1 MSGHNKWSTIKR
13 KKEANDAKRSKMFT
27 KIIKDITIAV
37 REGGP
42 DPNSNPRLR
51 LAIANARG
59 VNMPKDNIQRAIN
72 KANEKDSAN
81 YVEIVYEGYATHG
94 VAIIVECATDNQQ
107 RTVANIRSYF
117 NKHGGSLSTSGS
129 LNFIF
134 DQKGVFRINKEKI
147 SNFDEFMLE
156 AIDAGAEDVVEDDDM
171 VIIFTPREN
180 FGTMQKTLEKL
191 NIEADSSKL
200 ERIPN
205 TFVKLDKDQALKIL
219 KLIDLLEDDDDVQEV
234 YHNMELPDE
243 ILDEIEG
250 YNQS

>member
-191 NIEADSSKL
+191 NIEADSSNL

-205 TFVKLDKDQALKIL
+205 TFVKLEKEQALKIL

-250 YNQS
+250 

>member
-42 DPNSNPRLR
+42 DPDSNPRLR

-72 KANEKDSAN
+72 KATEKDSAN
-81 YVEIVYEGYATHG
+81 YVEIVYEGYASHG

-107 RTVANIRSYF
+107 RTISNIRSYF

-134 DQKGVFRINKEKI
+134 DQKGVFRINREII

-171 VIIFTPREN
+171 VIIYTPREN

-191 NIEADSSKL
+191 NIEPDSSKL

-219 KLIDLLEDDDDVQEV
+219 KLIDLLEDDDDVQNV

-243 ILDEIEG
+243 VLDEIEE
-250 YNQS
+250 

>member
-156 AIDAGAEDVVEDDDM
+156 AIDAGAEDVVEEDDM
-171 VIIFTPREN
+171 VIIYTPREN

-191 NIEADSSKL
+191 NIEPDSSKL

-219 KLIDLLEDDDDVQEV
+219 KLIDLLEDDDDVQNV

-243 ILDEIEG
+243 VLDEIEE
-250 YNQS
+250 

>member
-42 DPNSNPRLR
+42 DPDSNPRLR

-72 KANEKDSAN
+72 KATEKDSAN
-81 YVEIVYEGYATHG
+81 YVEIVYEGYASHG

-107 RTVANIRSYF
+107 RTISNIRSYF

-134 DQKGVFRINKEKI
+134 DQKGVFRINREKI

-171 VIIFTPREN
+171 VIIYTPREN

-191 NIEADSSKL
+191 NIEPDSSKL

-219 KLIDLLEDDDDVQEV
+219 KLIDLLEDDDDVQNV

-250 YNQS
+250 

>member
-42 DPNSNPRLR
+42 DPDSNPRLR

-107 RTVANIRSYF
+107 RTISNIRSYF

-134 DQKGVFRINKEKI
+134 DQKGVFRINREKI

-171 VIIFTPREN
+171 VIIYTPREN

-191 NIEADSSKL
+191 NIEPDSSKL

-219 KLIDLLEDDDDVQEV
+219 KLIDLLEDDDDVQNV

-243 ILDEIEG
+243 VLDEIEE
-250 YNQS
+250 

>member
-205 TFVKLDKDQALKIL
+205 TFVKLEKEQALKIL

-243 ILDEIEG
+243 ILDEIEV
-250 YNQS
+250 

>member
-134 DQKGVFRINKEKI
+134 DQKGVFRINREKI

-156 AIDAGAEDVVEDDDM
+156 AIDAGAEDLVEDDDM
-171 VIIFTPREN
+171 VIIYTPREN

-191 NIEADSSKL
+191 NIEPDSSKL

-205 TFVKLDKDQALKIL
+205 TFVKLEKEQALKIL

-250 YNQS
+250 

>member
-42 DPNSNPRLR
+42 DPDSNPRLR

-72 KANEKDSAN
+72 KATEKDSAN
-81 YVEIVYEGYATHG
+81 YVEIVYEGYAPHG

-107 RTVANIRSYF
+107 RTISNIRSYF

-134 DQKGVFRINKEKI
+134 NQKGVFRISREKI
-147 SNFDEFMLE
+147 SNLDEFMLE
-156 AIDAGAEDVVEDDDM
+156 VIDAGAEDVVDDDDM
-171 VIIFTPREN
+171 VIIYTPREN
-180 FGTMQKTLEKL
+180 FGNMQKTLEKL
-191 NIEADSSKL
+191 NIEPDSSKL

-219 KLIDLLEDDDDVQEV
+219 KLIDLLEDDDDVQNV

-243 ILDEIEG
+243 VLDEIEE
-250 YNQS
+250 

>member
-42 DPNSNPRLR
+42 DPDSNPRLR

-59 VNMPKDNIQRAIN
+59 VNMPKDNIQGAIN
-72 KANEKDSAN
+72 KATEKDSAN
-81 YVEIVYEGYATHG
+81 YVEIVYEGYASHG

-107 RTVANIRSYF
+107 RTISNIRSYF

-134 DQKGVFRINKEKI
+134 DQKGVFRINREKI

-171 VIIFTPREN
+171 VIIYTPREN

-191 NIEADSSKL
+191 NIEPDSSKL

-219 KLIDLLEDDDDVQEV
+219 KLIDLLEDDDDVQNV

-243 ILDEIEG
+243 VLDEIEE
-250 YNQS
+250 

>member
-134 DQKGVFRINKEKI
+134 DQKGVFRINREKI

-171 VIIFTPREN
+171 VIIYTPREN

-191 NIEADSSKL
+191 NIEPDSSKL

-250 YNQS
+250 

>member
-171 VIIFTPREN
+171 VIIYTPREN

-191 NIEADSSKL
+191 NIEPDSSKL

-250 YNQS
+250 

>member
-42 DPNSNPRLR
+42 DPDSNPRLR

-107 RTVANIRSYF
+107 
-117 NKHGGSLSTSGS
+117 
-129 LNFIF
+129 
-134 DQKGVFRINKEKI
+134 
-147 SNFDEFMLE
+147 
-156 AIDAGAEDVVEDDDM
+156 
-171 VIIFTPREN
+171 
-180 FGTMQKTLEKL
+180 
-191 NIEADSSKL
+191 
-200 ERIPN
+200 
-205 TFVKLDKDQALKIL
+205 
-219 KLIDLLEDDDDVQEV
+219 
-234 YHNMELPDE
+234 
-243 ILDEIEG
+243 
-250 YNQS
+250 